1 MYVCRVLILCRT
13 KLNSPSRLM
22 TQPIQMRVLLCSPA
36 AVTLHTLGG
45 DGRFTQ
51 EALPCLM
58 YHYGTNVY
66 EPFMYAAD
74 GGPPRL
80 HLLWLCCHPAKF
92 ELWRVDSPKQLRLIC
107 RYDGRSLCPS
117 FEFASL
123 KHVDMRH
130 DRSYMQLVGDL
141 LYVSLTNQI
150 VCIDMQT
157 ITIHRIIQHSSFS
170 PMKFLVTPA
179 TIYCHGHQPMPPI
192 DGVSF
197 VACIQ
202 PGINCNSYRF
212 VGASMDNNTIYLS
225 IDNKHYRRAMLS
237 GDIEIGPADQYVP
250 AAAIASDNI
259 HYLGNGIFAGIAW
272 SATTD
277 RTTLRLDISD
287 VDSNAYS
294 IDIGD
299 IRGAICRIVI

>member
-1 MYVCRVLILCRT
+1 
-13 KLNSPSRLM
+13 
-22 TQPIQMRVLLCSPA
+22 MRMLLCGYD
-36 AVTLHTLGG
+36 AVTLYTLGG

-51 EALPCLM
+51 EALPCLK

-80 HLLWLCCHPAKF
+80 HLLWLCCHPVEF
-92 ELWRVDSPKQLRLIC
+92 ELWRVDSPKQLRMVC
-107 RYDGRSLCPS
+107 RYSVLNGLRPS

-123 KHVDMRH
+123 KHIDMRH
-130 DRSYMQLVGDL
+130 DRSYMQLMGDL

-157 ITIHRIIQHSSFS
+157 ITIHRIIQHSSYS

-179 TIYCHGHQPMPPI
+179 TIYLMVRQPMPPI

-197 VACIQ
+197 VACMQ
-202 PGINCNSYRF
+202 PGINYNSYRF
-212 VGASMDNNTIYLS
+212 IGASMDNNTIYLS
-225 IDNKHYRRAMLS
+225 IDNKHYKRAMLG
-237 GDIEIGPADQYVP
+237 GDMLHIGPTDQYVP
-250 AAAIASDNI
+250 AAAVTSDQI
-259 HYLGNGIFAGIAW
+259 HYLGDGVFASITW
-272 SATTD
+272 SATAD
-277 RTTLRLDISD
+277 SANLRLNISD
-287 VDSNAYS
+287 VDDNAYR

-299 IRGAICRIVI
+299 IRCGAICRIVI